1 MATLVFLLEEES
13 AKYMLQGLL
22 TRQLPNFEKIHY
34 FCFQGKQDLEK
45 NIYLKIQYWQTPNTT
60 FIILRDQDSA
70 DCIAVKENINSL
82 VEKID
87 NPNVQKIIVR
97 IACHELENFYLGDL
111 SAIEQAF
118 NISGLSKKQNQ
129 NKYRTPDN
137 LSNAKQELKNLT
149 KNEYQ
154 QISGSRKISS
164 YMTLNGNRSYSF
176 NVLMKSIFQDNLI
189 LE

>member
-22 TRQLPNFEKIHY
+22 TRQLPDFEKIHY
-34 FCFQGKQDLEK
+34 FCFQGKQDLEN
-45 NIYLKIQYWQTPNTT
+45 NIYRKIQYWQTPNTT

-87 NPNVQKIIVR
+87 NPNIQKIIVR

-129 NKYRTPDN
+129 NKYRAPDN
-137 LSNAKQELKNLT
+137 LSSAKQELKNLT
-149 KNEYQ
+149 KNKYQ

-164 YMTLNGNRSYSF
+164 YMTLNDNRSYSF